1 MKRDFDVYIVLT
13 IYLFVLFDHIP
24 KARREK
30 KNKKILL
37 FVFFFL
43 RIDETWI
50 EEKGIEQIM
59 TEIIMM

>member
-1 MKRDFDVYIVLT
+1 MKRDFNVYIVLT

-24 KARREK
+24 EARREK
-30 KNKKILL
+30 KTKRYYYL
-37 FVFFFL
+37 FFFFL